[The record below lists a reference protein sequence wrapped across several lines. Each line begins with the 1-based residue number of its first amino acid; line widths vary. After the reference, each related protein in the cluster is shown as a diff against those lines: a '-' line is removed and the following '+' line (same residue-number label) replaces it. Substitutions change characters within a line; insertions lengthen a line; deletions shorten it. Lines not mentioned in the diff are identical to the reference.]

1 MRSRQAGFHILV
13 TTISLVFAVI
23 TGGITG
29 AILRNCADPMA
40 VFYEDGNDWNVPDEY
55 EEQPEFEDAVAR

>member
-1 MRSRQAGFHILV
+1 MIAV
-13 TTISLVFAVI
+13 T

>member
-1 MRSRQAGFHILV
+1 
-13 TTISLVFAVI
+13 
-23 TGGITG
+23 
-29 AILRNCADPMA
+29 MA